1 VRERAVLTPPGRT
14 AIIPPEGGGVLG
26 KNRAVRLAFGL
37 ALLTAAFAAPAHASV
52 ILSKAEDVPSA
63 SRARSLEDAREA
75 LARNEVAIALAA
87 HGLSAE
93 EIDQR
98 LNRLSDEDLRLLASN
113 LDQIQAAG
121 DVPKYIWI
129 LLAVFLAVSI
139 LVIIF

>member
-1 VRERAVLTPPGRT
+1 MSNA
-14 AIIPPEGGGVLG
+14 
-26 KNRAVRLAFGL
+26 RAVRLAVGL
-37 ALLTAAFAAPAHASV
+37 TLLMAALAVPVSASV
-52 ILSKAEDVPSA
+52 IPSKPEDAASA
-63 SRARSLEDAREA
+63 SRARSLEDARQA
-75 LARNEVAIALAA
+75 LARNEVAQALAA

-98 LNRLSDEDLRLLASN
+98 LNRLSDEDLQLLASN

-139 LVIIF
+139 LVLIF